1 MDCLEIYRDTENKLI
16 IGKIQIPKKRPVK
29 VSFFINNYVVDTAAV
44 RMKHKHHIV
53 PRHMGGTDDS
63 SNLIELT
70 VEEHA
75 EAHRKLWEQYG
86 NIKDY
91 CAWKGLEGTIGKEEI
106 VRLLMDPTGRVH
118 TEETKQKISQSHMGK
133 SKHTEESKEKIS
145 EARKGKPL
153 SEEHRAKI
161 SKSLEGNTRM
171 VGKKLSDETKKK
183 ISAAGKGNNRA
194 VGNKTSEDGKR
205 KKSEASKERW
215 RKYREA
221 KGLDPNKPIDPRYN
235 K

>member
-1 MDCLEIYRDTENKLI
+1 
-16 IGKIQIPKKRPVK
+16 
-29 VSFFINNYVVDTAAV
+29 
-44 RMKHKHHIV
+44 
-53 PRHMGGTDDS
+53 MGGTDDP

-118 TEETKQKISQSHMGK
+118 TEETKQKISEAHKGK
-133 SKHTEESKEKIS
+133 TKHTEESKEKLRQFRTGI
-145 EARKGKPL
+145 KL
-153 SEEHRAKI
+153 SEEHKEKI
-161 SKSLEGNTRM
+161 SKSLEGNTYM

-183 ISAAGKGNNRA
+183 ISKSLE
-194 VGNKTSEDGKR
+194 GNKRWSSNPNVSEEERKR
-205 KKSEASKERW
+205 RSEASKERW
-215 RKYREA
+215 RKYREV
-221 KGLDPNKPIDPRYN
+221 KGLDPNKPIDNRYN

>member
-1 MDCLEIYRDTENKLI
+1 M
-16 IGKIQIPKKRPVK
+16 K
-29 VSFFINNYVVDTAAV
+29 VSFFINNYVVNTVAV
-44 RMKHKHHIV
+44 KMKHKHHIV
-53 PRHMGGTDDS
+53 PRHMGGTDDH

-75 EAHRKLWEQYG
+75 ETHRKLWEQYG

-118 TEETKQKISQSHMGK
+118 TEETKQKMSEAHKGK
-133 SKHTEESKEKIS
+133 SKHTKESKEKIS

-183 ISAAGKGNNRA
+183 ISEAGKGNKRASGPHNVSEEAKRNRI
-194 VGNKTSEDGKR
+194 
-205 KKSEASKERW
+205 EATKERW

-221 KGLDPNKPIDPRYN
+221 KGLDPNKPIDSRYS
-235 K
+235 KI

>member
-1 MDCLEIYRDTENKLI
+1 M
-16 IGKIQIPKKRPVK
+16 K
-29 VSFFINNYVVDTAAV
+29 VSFFINNNVVESVAV

-53 PRHMGGTDDS
+53 PRHMGGSDDP

-118 TEETKQKISQSHMGK
+118 TEETKQKISQSHKGK
-133 SKHTEESKEKIS
+133 LKHTEESKEKL
-145 EARKGKPL
+145 RQFRTGMKL
-153 SEEHRAKI
+153 SEEHKAKI
-161 SKSLEGNTRM
+161 SKGLERNTNM
-171 VGKKLSDETKKK
+171 VGRKLSEDTKKK
-183 ISAAGKGNNRA
+183 ISEAGKGNKNA
-194 VGNKTSEDGKR
+194 SKNPNISEEERKR
-205 KKSEASKERW
+205 RSEATKERW
-215 RKYREA
+215 RKYREQ
-221 KGLDPNKPIDPRYN
+221 KGLDPNKPIDGRYS
-235 K
+235 KI

>member
-1 MDCLEIYRDTENKLI
+1 
-16 IGKIQIPKKRPVK
+16 
-29 VSFFINNYVVDTAAV
+29 
-44 RMKHKHHIV
+44 MKHKHHIV
-53 PRHMGGTDDS
+53 PRHMGGTDDP

-118 TEETKQKISQSHMGK
+118 TEETKQKISQSHKGK
-133 SKHTEESKEKIS
+133 LKHTEESKEKL
-145 EARKGKPL
+145 RQFRTGMKL
-153 SEEHRAKI
+153 SEEHTAKI
-161 SKSLEGNTRM
+161 SKGLGGNTIM
-171 VGKKLSDETKKK
+171 VGRKLSEDAKKK
-183 ISAAGKGNNRA
+183 ISEAGM
-194 VGNKTSEDGKR
+194 GNKNASKNPNVSEEER
-205 KKSEASKERW
+205 KKRSEASKERW
-215 RKYREA
+215 RQYRIS
-221 KGLDPNKPIDPRYN
+221 KGLDPDKPIDKRY

>member
-1 MDCLEIYRDTENKLI
+1 
-16 IGKIQIPKKRPVK
+16 VK

-53 PRHMGGTDDS
+53 PRHMGGTDDP

-75 EAHRKLWEQYG
+75 EAHRELWEQYG

-118 TEETKQKISQSHMGK
+118 TEETKQKISQSHIGK
-133 SKHTEESKEKIS
+133 SKHTEESKEKL
-145 EARKGKPL
+145 RQFRTGMKL
-153 SEEHRAKI
+153 SGEHKAKI
-161 SKSLEGNTRM
+161 SKGLEGNTNM
-171 VGKKLSDETKKK
+171 VGKKLGEDTKKK
-183 ISAAGKGNNRA
+183 ISEAGKGNTRA
-194 VGNKTSEDGKR
+194 VGNKTSEDGKK
-205 KKSEASKERW
+205 KKSEAAKEKW

-221 KGLDPNKPIDPRYN
+221 KGLDPDKPIDARYS

>member
-1 MDCLEIYRDTENKLI
+1 M
-16 IGKIQIPKKRPVK
+16 RPVK
-29 VSFFINNYVVDTAAV
+29 VSFFINNNVVESVAV

-53 PRHMGGTDDS
+53 PRHMGGSDDP

-118 TEETKQKISQSHMGK
+118 TEETKQKISQSHKGK
-133 SKHTEESKEKIS
+133 LKHTEESKEKL
-145 EARKGKPL
+145 RQFRTGMKL
-153 SEEHRAKI
+153 SEEHKAKI
-161 SKSLEGNTRM
+161 SKGLEGNTNM
-171 VGKKLSDETKKK
+171 VGRKLSEDTKKK
-183 ISAAGKGNNRA
+183 ISEAGKGNKNA
-194 VGNKTSEDGKR
+194 SKNPNISEEERKR
-205 KKSEASKERW
+205 RSEATKERW
-215 RKYREA
+215 KKYREQ
-221 KGLDPNKPIDPRYN
+221 KGLDPDKPIDGRYS
-235 K
+235 KI

>member
-1 MDCLEIYRDTENKLI
+1 
-16 IGKIQIPKKRPVK
+16 
-29 VSFFINNYVVDTAAV
+29 
-44 RMKHKHHIV
+44 
-53 PRHMGGTDDS
+53 MGGTDDP

-91 CAWKGLEGTIGKEEI
+91 CAWKGLEVTIGKEEI

-118 TEETKQKISQSHMGK
+118 TEETKQKISQSHKGK
-133 SKHTEESKEKIS
+133 SKHTEESKEKL
-145 EARKGKPL
+145 RQFRTGMKL
-153 SEEHRAKI
+153 SEEHKSKISKGLEGNTNMVGKKLGEDTKKKI
-161 SKSLEGNTRM
+161 SKSLEGNTRWSSNPN
-171 VGKKLSDETKKK
+171 V
-183 ISAAGKGNNRA
+183 
-194 VGNKTSEDGKR
+194 SEEERKR
-205 KKSEASKERW
+205 RSEASKERW

-221 KGLDPNKPIDPRYN
+221 KGLDPDKPIDARYS

>member
-1 MDCLEIYRDTENKLI
+1 
-16 IGKIQIPKKRPVK
+16 
-29 VSFFINNYVVDTAAV
+29 
-44 RMKHKHHIV
+44 MKHKHHIV

-118 TEETKQKISQSHMGK
+118 TEETKQKISQSHKGK
-133 SKHTEESKEKIS
+133 LKHTEESKEKL
-145 EARKGKPL
+145 RQFRTGMKL
-153 SEEHRAKI
+153 SEEHKAKI

-171 VGKKLSDETKKK
+171 VGKKLSEETKQKL
-183 ISAAGKGNNRA
+183 SEAGKGNKNA
-194 VGNKTSEDGKR
+194 SKNPNISEEER
-205 KKSEASKERW
+205 ERRSEATKERW

-221 KGLDPNKPIDPRYN
+221 KGLDPDKPIDKRYG

>member
-1 MDCLEIYRDTENKLI
+1 
-16 IGKIQIPKKRPVK
+16 
-29 VSFFINNYVVDTAAV
+29 
-44 RMKHKHHIV
+44 
-53 PRHMGGTDDS
+53 MGGSDDS

-75 EAHRKLWEQYG
+75 EAHRKLWEEYG

-118 TEETKQKISQSHMGK
+118 TEETKQKMSEAHKGK
-133 SKHTEESKEKIS
+133 PKHTAESKEKLRQFRTGTKHSEETKNKIS
-145 EARKGKPL
+145 EAGLGNKRCLGYKHTQETRDKV
-153 SEEHRAKI
+153 
-161 SKSLEGNTRM
+161 SKSLEGNKRWSSNPN
-171 VGKKLSDETKKK
+171 V
-183 ISAAGKGNNRA
+183 
-194 VGNKTSEDGKR
+194 SEEERKR
-205 KKSEASKERW
+205 RSEAAKEKW

-221 KGLDPNKPIDPRYN
+221 KGLDSNKPIDGRYS

>member
-1 MDCLEIYRDTENKLI
+1 
-16 IGKIQIPKKRPVK
+16 
-29 VSFFINNYVVDTAAV
+29 
-44 RMKHKHHIV
+44 
-53 PRHMGGTDDS
+53 MGGTDDL

-118 TEETKQKISQSHMGK
+118 TEETKQKMSEAHKGK
-133 SKHTEESKEKIS
+133 PKHTEESKEKL
-145 EARKGKPL
+145 RQFRTGMKL
-153 SEEHRAKI
+153 SEEHKSKI
-161 SKSLEGNTRM
+161 SKGLEGNTNM
-171 VGKKLSDETKKK
+171 VGRKLSEDTKKK
-183 ISAAGKGNNRA
+183 ISEAGKGNKNACGKHNVSEEAKRNR
-194 VGNKTSEDGKR
+194 
-205 KKSEASKERW
+205 SEATKERW
-215 RKYREA
+215 RKYREQ
-221 KGLDPNKPIDPRYN
+221 KGLDPNKPIDGRYS

>member
-1 MDCLEIYRDTENKLI
+1 
-16 IGKIQIPKKRPVK
+16 VK
-29 VSFFINNYVVDTAAV
+29 VSFFINNNVVESVAV

-53 PRHMGGTDDS
+53 PRHMGGSDDP

-118 TEETKQKISQSHMGK
+118 TEETKQKISQSHKGK
-133 SKHTEESKEKIS
+133 LKHTEESKEKL
-145 EARKGKPL
+145 RQFRTGMKL
-153 SEEHRAKI
+153 SEEHKAKI
-161 SKSLEGNTRM
+161 SKGLERNTNM
-171 VGKKLSDETKKK
+171 VGRKLSEDTKKK
-183 ISAAGKGNNRA
+183 ISEAGKGNKNA
-194 VGNKTSEDGKR
+194 SKNPNISEEERKR
-205 KKSEASKERW
+205 RSEATKERW
-215 RKYREA
+215 RKYREQ
-221 KGLDPNKPIDPRYN
+221 KGLDPNKPIDGRYS
-235 K
+235 KI

>member
-1 MDCLEIYRDTENKLI
+1 M
-16 IGKIQIPKKRPVK
+16 K
-29 VSFFINNYVVDTAAV
+29 VSFFINNNVVETVAV

-53 PRHMGGTDDS
+53 PRHMGGSDDP

-75 EAHRKLWEQYG
+75 EAHRKLWEEYG

-106 VRLLMDPTGRVH
+106 VRLLMDPTGRIH
-118 TEETKQKISQSHMGK
+118 TEETKQKISQSHKGK
-133 SKHTEESKEKIS
+133 SKHTEESKEKL
-145 EARKGKPL
+145 RQFRTGMKL
-153 SEEHRAKI
+153 SEEHKAKI
-161 SKSLEGNTRM
+161 SKSLEGNTYM
-171 VGKKLSDETKKK
+171 VGKKLSEDTKKK
-183 ISAAGKGNNRA
+183 ISKSLE
-194 VGNKTSEDGKR
+194 GNKRWSSNPNVSEEERKR
-205 KKSEASKERW
+205 RSEATKERW

-221 KGLDPNKPIDPRYN
+221 KGLDPDKPIDKRFN

>member
-1 MDCLEIYRDTENKLI
+1 
-16 IGKIQIPKKRPVK
+16 VK
-29 VSFFINNYVVDTAAV
+29 VSFFINNNVVETVAV

-53 PRHMGGTDDS
+53 PRHMGGTDDP

-118 TEETKQKISQSHMGK
+118 TEETKQKIREAHKGK
-133 SKHTEESKEKIS
+133 SKHTEESKEKLRQFRTGMKHSEETKNKIS
-145 EARKGKPL
+145 EAGLGNKRCLGYKHTQETKD
-153 SEEHRAKI
+153 KV
-161 SKSLEGNTRM
+161 SKSLEGN
-171 VGKKLSDETKKK
+171 
-183 ISAAGKGNNRA
+183 
-194 VGNKTSEDGKR
+194 KR
-205 KKSEASKERW
+205 WS
-215 RKYREA
+215 
-221 KGLDPNKPIDPRYN
+221 
-235 K
+235 

>member
-1 MDCLEIYRDTENKLI
+1 
-16 IGKIQIPKKRPVK
+16 
-29 VSFFINNYVVDTAAV
+29 
-44 RMKHKHHIV
+44 
-53 PRHMGGTDDS
+53 MGGTDDS

-118 TEETKQKISQSHMGK
+118 TEETKQKISQSHKGK
-133 SKHTEESKEKIS
+133 LKHTEESKEKL
-145 EARKGKPL
+145 RQFRTGMKL
-153 SEEHRAKI
+153 SEEHKAKI

-171 VGKKLSDETKKK
+171 VGKKLSEETKQKL
-183 ISAAGKGNNRA
+183 SEAGKGNKNA
-194 VGNKTSEDGKR
+194 SKNPNISEEER
-205 KKSEASKERW
+205 ERRSEATKERW

-221 KGLDPNKPIDPRYN
+221 KGLDPNKPIDKRYG